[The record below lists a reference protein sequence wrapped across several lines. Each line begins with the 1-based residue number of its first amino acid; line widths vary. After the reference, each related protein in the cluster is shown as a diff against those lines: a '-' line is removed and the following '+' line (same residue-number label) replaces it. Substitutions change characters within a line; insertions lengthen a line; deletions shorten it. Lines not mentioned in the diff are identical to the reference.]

1 MHLVDPWANLSRWR
15 EHPVEVMTFSFGLL
29 VLALVLPTVPCAP
42 VILVT
47 SALGI
52 TLGARIPLRVY
63 LQIMIIPLTF
73 LIFGSVALIFS
84 VTTEGGWAVRATDEG
99 LRTAGIVFLRSLS
112 AVSAMMMLAMTVPM
126 GEILSLLRRW
136 HVPSALTEL
145 MGLMYRL
152 IFVFDRTLHAMI
164 RAQGCRLG
172 FRNLRTSYRSFGAI
186 VAALF
191 LRTVDRA
198 HRMEMGLAARGYTG
212 ELRVLSCRHAV
223 SLRAIG
229 LILLTH
235 ASITALGLLWL
246 GVIPWPI

>member
-15 EHPVEVMTFSFGLL
+15 EHPVEVMVLSFGLL
-29 VLALVLPTVPCAP
+29 VLAFALPPVPCCG
-42 VILVT
+42 VIVAV
-47 SALGI
+47 SALAVI
-52 TLGARIPLRVY
+52 LGARIPVGVYLRVMA
-63 LQIMIIPLTF
+63 LPASF
-73 LIFGSVALIFS
+73 LLLACAPMMFRIRIEGGFAFS
-84 VTTEGGWAVRATDEG
+84 VTQESLTGAGLVCLRAVAAVSSMM
-99 LRTAGIVFLRSLS
+99 LLSLS
-112 AVSAMMMLAMTVPM
+112 VPM

-152 IFVFDRTLHAMI
+152 IFVFDRTLRSMI

-191 LRTVDRA
+191 LRAVDRA

-212 ELRVLSCRHAV
+212 ELRVLSCHHAV

-229 LILLTH
+229 AILLTH
-235 ASITALGLLWL
+235 ASITAIGLLWL